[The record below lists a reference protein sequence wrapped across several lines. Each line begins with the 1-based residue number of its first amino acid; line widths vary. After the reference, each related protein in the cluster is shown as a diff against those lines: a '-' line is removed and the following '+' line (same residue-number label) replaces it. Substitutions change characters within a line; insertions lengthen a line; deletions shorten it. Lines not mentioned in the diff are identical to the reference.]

1 MARQHIN
8 SYEPPRELQQASHGG
23 FGEPNRVATASGTSN
38 RQAHTKA
45 AQAADK
51 DKRMP

>member
-38 RQAHTKA
+38 RQAHAKA